1 MKGLKSYD
9 ISTFLEDIVISQNRN
24 FQVDIFPKMF
34 TALHCHCRMPDDG
47 QLMIQC
53 SRCKSWFH
61 QKCEKGDFTSKKWN
75 CMSCSEVIKH
85 VENRKLPYCKQM
97 EDLIQASKHN
107 ADNTATAQLLYQSI
121 RELILPHTNL
131 PSVNCAIG
139 CVSQK
144 DIIRIL
150 PTSTKKH
157 KLFGLTVPLKPL
169 NTFCICICILP
180 ETFQNKQ
187 ILLEVVVHEIA
198 HALHALN
205 GKAGYPHGEHF

>member
-1 MKGLKSYD
+1 MKGLKSND
-9 ISTFLEDIVISQNRN
+9 ISTFLEDIVISRNRN

-61 QKCEKGDFTSKKWN
+61 QKCEKGNFTSKKWN
-75 CMSCSEVIKH
+75 FMSCSEVIQH
-85 VENRKLPYCKQM
+85 VENRKLSYCKQM

-121 RELILPHTNL
+121 RELTLPHTNL
-131 PSVNCAIG
+131 PHTNMPSANCAIA

-157 KLFGLTVPLKPL
+157 KLFGLTVPLTL
-169 NTFCICICILP
+169 LLP
-180 ETFQNKQ
+180 REKR
-187 ILLEVVVHEIA
+187 
-198 HALHALN
+198 
-205 GKAGYPHGEHF
+205 KKCP

>member
-1 MKGLKSYD
+1 
-9 ISTFLEDIVISQNRN
+9 
-24 FQVDIFPKMF
+24 
-34 TALHCHCRMPDDG
+34 
-47 QLMIQC
+47 
-53 SRCKSWFH
+53 
-61 QKCEKGDFTSKKWN
+61 
-75 CMSCSEVIKH
+75 
-85 VENRKLPYCKQM
+85 M

-131 PSVNCAIG
+131 PSANCAIG
-139 CVSQK
+139 CVSPK

-169 NTFCICICILP
+169 NTFYICILP

-187 ILLEVVVHEIA
+187 ILLEVVIHEIA

-205 GKAGYPHGEHF
+205 GKAGYPHGDHFKKWGRFVLKRVNSSIKKLPTPICNCAKPTVKILNEKYKET